1 MFYCCDDVDGR
12 WRHLIGVGL
21 RRSSVMFT
29 LYLFSLL
36 LHLVAGQRLVGDCSL
51 GWDCKRREDCPAFQD
66 KLLQLK
72 RLSSGS
78 KEHQQLLT
86 DLEGLVCNEAERGVC
101 CERIFEVV
109 NGNVVRSVDE
119 MPYIA
124 RISLK
129 TGFGSSSFC
138 GASLID
144 SNHLLT
150 AKHCLGSEEQFYE
163 NCILEKDC
171 VAHFRDLIPGR
182 ENFEEG
188 QFTIPLV
195 EASTRRGRSDLA
207 VLKLK
212 VPVEEH
218 PEYGKG
224 VRLKPIRLARV
235 GPLPGEVGLTAGWG
249 LTGFQEGLSPQL
261 RALKLTITE
270 VSKLWVYTASVTDG
284 KITDTCKG
292 DSGGPLV
299 VKRGGEL
306 QLVGVL
312 QVRGQNSKL
321 SGENFSRAKVLTA
334 GQTGAAVMEAGTMWR
349 VRETG

>member
-1 MFYCCDDVDGR
+1 M
-12 WRHLIGVGL
+12 
-21 RRSSVMFT
+21 
-29 LYLFSLL
+29 LL
-36 LHLVAGQRLVGDCSL
+36 LTLHLLCLLQLVSGQRVEGECKP
-51 GWDCKRREDCPAFQD
+51 GWDCKRREHCPAFQD
-66 KLLQLK
+66 NLLRLK

-78 KEHQQLLT
+78 TEHQQLFSHVKA
-86 DLEGLVCNEAERGVC
+86 LVCNQAERGVC
-101 CERIFEVV
+101 CERNFEVV
-109 NGNVVRSVDE
+109 NGDLVRTVNE
-119 MPYIA
+119 MPYMV

-129 TGFGSSSFC
+129 RGFGSSSFC

-150 AKHCLGSEEQFYE
+150 AKHCLVSEEHFYD
-163 NCILEKDC
+163 NCILETDC
-171 VAHFRDLIPGR
+171 VAHFRDLVPGR
-182 ENFEEG
+182 NNFEEG

-195 EASTRRGRSDLA
+195 EASTKRGKSDLA

-224 VRLKPIRLARV
+224 APLRPIRLAQV
-235 GPLPGEVGLTAGWG
+235 GALPGEDALTAGWG
-249 LTGFQEGLSPQL
+249 LTGFREGPSPQL

-270 VSKLWVYTASVTDG
+270 VSDLWVYTASITDG

-299 VKRGGEL
+299 VKRGGEF

-312 QVRGQNSKL
+312 QVSLNSKL
-321 SGENFSRAKVLTA
+321 SD
-334 GQTGAAVMEAGTMWR
+334 
-349 VRETG
+349 

>member
-1 MFYCCDDVDGR
+1 M
-12 WRHLIGVGL
+12 
-21 RRSSVMFT
+21 SV
-29 LYLFSLL
+29 YS
-36 LHLVAGQRLVGDCSL
+36 
-51 GWDCKRREDCPAFQD
+51 
-66 KLLQLK
+66 
-72 RLSSGS
+72 
-78 KEHQQLLT
+78 
-86 DLEGLVCNEAERGVC
+86 
-101 CERIFEVV
+101 
-109 NGNVVRSVDE
+109 
-119 MPYIA
+119 
-124 RISLK
+124 
-129 TGFGSSSFC
+129 
-138 GASLID
+138 GASLIN

-150 AKHCLGSEEQFYE
+150 AKHCLGSEQQFYE
-163 NCILEKDC
+163 NCNLEKDC

-182 ENFEEG
+182 DNFEEG
-188 QFTIPLV
+188 QFTVPLV

-224 VRLKPIRLARV
+224 ARLKAIRLARA

-270 VSKLWVYTASVTDG
+270 VYTASITDS
-284 KITDTCKG
+284 KITDACKG

-312 QVRGQNSKL
+312 QVRVAKTQN
-321 SGENFSRAKVLTA
+321 
-334 GQTGAAVMEAGTMWR
+334 
-349 VRETG
+349 